1 MANGGPC
8 APYTLRSPPVQH
20 QLTYRIFMLKFS
32 QEEQLIYTLVN
43 LVFGVQPPTN
53 LSQLHPTAPWANV
66 RVNKQLNG
74 GSLCKANARA
84 DRALRGSQE
93 GGGQLQQSHV
103 KIHTVI
109 MWQTK
114 TIDKRP
120 KARSAGGRSGGGGMA
135 GYGTSLNRRRGAF
148 PPVSQPASQSRLLH
162 YPVGQA
168 KTAYFSHMF
177 ANNKKSKASERK
189 AQKASQKFKQQFF
202 VCAQSVCVMCVLCVC
217 LGVCCVCL

>member
-1 MANGGPC
+1 M
-8 APYTLRSPPVQH
+8 
-20 QLTYRIFMLKFS
+20 
-32 QEEQLIYTLVN
+32 
-43 LVFGVQPPTN
+43 
-53 LSQLHPTAPWANV
+53 
-66 RVNKQLNG
+66 NKQLNG

-84 DRALRGSQE
+84 DRAVRGSQE

-120 KARSAGGRSGGGGMA
+120 KARSGGGRGNLA

-148 PPVSQPASQSRLLH
+148 PPVSQPASQPRPPH
-162 YPVGQA
+162 YPVGQRQA

-189 AQKASQKFKQQFF
+189 AQNASQKFKQQFF
-202 VCAQSVCVMCVLCVC
+202 VCAQSVCLLCVC
-217 LGVCCVCL
+217 VWVCAVCVCSVVFSALLLFMMTIFCRR